1 MEGAEGAEE
10 AVPAFAEEG
19 EEGGRWVHLDP
30 CEAAV
35 DEPRLYAGWGKKHT
49 YIVAVGSGGMC
60 DVTAKYATNLTA
72 ALERRQLSE
81 AQVARAIRR
90 VRMMTGPKLG

>member
-1 MEGAEGAEE
+1 
-10 AVPAFAEEG
+10 
-19 EEGGRWVHLDP
+19 
-30 CEAAV
+30 
-35 DEPRLYAGWGKKHT
+35 
-49 YIVAVGSGGMC
+49 MC
-60 DVTAKYATNLTA
+60 DVTAKYATNLAA